1 MVNLW
6 VRSLAQMSPSG
17 IEEKGSNTSQLCR
30 LRVGEGEVQRKAYA
44 LTEEEGMTDE
54 EGEMAAVQG
63 AVNYSSC
70 LD

>member
-6 VRSLAQMSPSG
+6 VQSLAQMSASG

-30 LRVGEGEVQRKAYA
+30 QRVGEGEVQRKAYA

-54 EGEMAAVQG
+54 GEMAAVQG